1 MTAQPAEAR
10 APQRVARHPVDE
22 VLSAPK
28 LVAGANPTHS
38 ACSRRM
44 GVE

>member
-1 MTAQPAEAR
+1 MTAPPADTRAR
-10 APQRVARHPVDE
+10 QRVATHPVDE
-22 VLSAPK
+22 VPPTPEP
-28 LVAGANPTHS
+28 VAGANPIRS